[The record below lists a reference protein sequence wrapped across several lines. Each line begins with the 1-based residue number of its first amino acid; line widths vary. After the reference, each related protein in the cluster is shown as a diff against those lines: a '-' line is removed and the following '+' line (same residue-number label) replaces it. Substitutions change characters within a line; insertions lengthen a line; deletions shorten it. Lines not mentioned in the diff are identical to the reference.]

1 MNYRLYNDTLCPDI
15 WKDGKLD
22 QEVSKTLLK
31 IANDFVEEQLKENDI
46 DVKISDVVI
55 IGSLTNYNWTPYS
68 DIDLHIVV
76 DFAQLDM
83 PEEQATLMFNAIK
96 AAWNKSHII
105 VIKGHDVEVYV
116 QGTTEENASESSYS
130 VMTGKWIKVP
140 VKNKPTFD
148 KNHIKKKYAELRER
162 IEQALKDGDEE
173 SLRKILEKL
182 YLIRQAGLDKK
193 GEFSEENIV
202 FKILRA
208 QGYLDKVKDHITKLY
223 DREVSIKEM
232 A

>member
-15 WKDGKLD
+15 WQNGKMNP
-22 QEVSKTLLK
+22 EVSKTLLK

-46 DVKISDVVI
+46 NVKISDVVV

-96 AAWNKSHII
+96 ASWNKSHNIT
-105 VIKGHDVEVYV
+105 IKGHDVEVYV
-116 QGTTEENASESSYS
+116 QGTNEKNHTESEYS
-130 VMTGKWIKVP
+130 VMTGKWLKVP
-140 VKNKPTFD
+140 KKNKPVFD
-148 KNHIKKKYAELRER
+148 KEHIKKKYAELRAK

-182 YLIRQAGLDKK
+182 YMIRQAGLDKK

-208 QGYLDKVKDHITKLY
+208 QGYLDKIKDHANKLY
-223 DREVSIKEM
+223 DKEVTISEI